1 MMASELWGED
11 HASFCELI
19 IKYTELHGQGD
30 PPPDETEF
38 NPDAINY
45 QKLQQSKSK
54 KIPTNSKTTQNP
66 RPQPPP
72 HKPAPP
78 ASPDMIEATQSLI
91 DKAGFLTGME
101 KERLEMNKAI
111 TIIGI

>member
-19 IKYTELHGQGD
+19 IKYTELHSSGD
-30 PPPDETEF
+30 PPADETEF
-38 NPDAINY
+38 NPHATPHRKNPLP
-45 QKLQQSKSK
+45 KPSK
-54 KIPTNSKTTQNP
+54 KLLDPD
-66 RPQPPP
+66 P
-72 HKPAPP
+72 HPPAPK
-78 ASPDMIEATQSLI
+78 SPDIIEATHLLN

-111 TIIGI
+111 TIIGILAQV